1 MEPRERMML
10 KPNISLALLVGIPL
24 AVCLMSLLLV
34 GGCGKKPPV
43 PPAPPKE
50 AAVPEEEAA
59 PSTVDAF
66 LDAAKGNASA
76 VSADNLGKL
85 YVPGLVLLLVAVA
98 VKFLF
103 GSWRDAFI
111 AAGLGGALS
120 AGAVLLTDY
129 SRVVLLIPACGL
141 AILIA
146 CGIRKVVEWRT
157 GFRAW
162 RASAGVIEEA
172 DTGPQS
178 TGQRIKN
185 TFKTAGLGPVLDPA
199 LKPLE
204 KLWKKQQ
211 ESRTS
216 QE

>member
-1 MEPRERMML
+1 MR
-10 KPNISLALLVGIPL
+10 PNLAIALMVSIPLLICLMALLLG
-24 AVCLMSLLLV
+24 

-43 PPAPPKE
+43 PPAPP
-50 AAVPEEEAA
+50 EEAA
-59 PSTVDAF
+59 PAEEAPPSTVVAF

-85 YVPGLVLLLVAVA
+85 YVPGLVILLVGIA

-111 AAGLGGALS
+111 AAGLGVALS

-185 TFKTAGLGPVLDPA
+185 TFKTAGLAPVLDPA

-211 ESRTS
+211 ESRTDPK
-216 QE
+216 